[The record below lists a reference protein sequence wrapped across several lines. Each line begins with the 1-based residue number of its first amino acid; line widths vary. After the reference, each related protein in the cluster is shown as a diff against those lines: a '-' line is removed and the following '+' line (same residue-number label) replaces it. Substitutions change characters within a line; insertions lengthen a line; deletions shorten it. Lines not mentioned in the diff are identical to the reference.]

1 MTKRK
6 KSEVDVL
13 VALGPDITR
22 LLIKTLTPQQVV
34 KTCSVSKEI
43 RKFCNEAFYQT
54 YLEEKLKVT
63 VKPANYTWKRVLK
76 EVAIFKEPNF
86 PFDIGKKELVD
97 RVKTKMEDIIN
108 YEKFVEV
115 EERMADIP
123 GEGLET
129 DRIDLGFDIFLHY
142 IGYVFGIGKIVVVY
156 SILDERYDD
165 PDDFEYK
172 VQELEVKRTP
182 KFELTMGLMYILDK
196 VVKPELKLSEVKPE
210 TEKYLMNKYKR
221 LVFVLGEEKNLTGLS
236 DKELL
241 EKYSEEES

>member
-13 VALGPDITR
+13 VALGPDMTR
-22 LLIKTLTPQQVV
+22 LLIKNLTPQQVV
-34 KTCSVSKEI
+34 KTCSISKEI
-43 RKFCNEAFYQT
+43 RKSCNEEFYQT
-54 YLEEKLKVT
+54 YLSEKLKVT
-63 VKPANYTWKRVLK
+63 IKPTNYTWKRVLK
-76 EVAIFKEPNF
+76 EIAIFKEPKF
-86 PFDIGKKELVD
+86 PFDISKTVLIE
-97 RVKTKMEDIIN
+97 RVKNKMVDIIN

-115 EERMADIP
+115 EESMADIP

-142 IGYVFGIGKIVVVY
+142 IGYVFGLGKIVVVY
-156 SILDERYDD
+156 STLDERSDD
-165 PDDFEYK
+165 HDDFEYK
-172 VQELEVKRTP
+172 VQELGVKRTP
-182 KFELTMGLMYILDK
+182 KFELTMGLIYSLDK

-221 LVFVLGEEKNLTGLS
+221 LVLVLSEEQNMTGLS

-241 EKYSEEES
+241 EKYSEE